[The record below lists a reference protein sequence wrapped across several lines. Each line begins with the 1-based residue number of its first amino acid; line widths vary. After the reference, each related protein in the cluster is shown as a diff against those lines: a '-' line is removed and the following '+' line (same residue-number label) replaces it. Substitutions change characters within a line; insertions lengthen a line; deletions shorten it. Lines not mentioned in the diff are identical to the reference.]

1 MSAEQRVHRFR
12 IALERH
18 GGPSDALPLC
28 DLLHGDVEA
37 GAGTGRAIVD
47 LAGIGLRISKELLER
62 LPRRI
67 IPDHDAEG
75 VTAHADDIDEV
86 RGRIEA
92 RLGDEWKAEDRD
104 RELVERIANGLGGRG
119 PLAWAQWT

>member
-1 MSAEQRVHRFR
+1 MSAEQRVHALR
-12 IALERH
+12 IAVEPP
-18 GGPSDALPLC
+18 GDSVDALPLC

-47 LAGIGLRISKELLER
+47 LAGIGLRISKELLDR

-75 VTAHADDIDEV
+75 VTAHADDIGEV

-92 RLGDEWKAEDRD
+92 RLGHEWKAEDRD
-104 RELVERIANGLGGRG
+104 RDL
-119 PLAWAQWT
+119 